1 MRWQVKGSGWRTQP
15 ASTHRM
21 AHTDAT
27 THDDLRCQLEALQAR
42 IRTLEHDAAR
52 YTQLQQALEE
62 SEQRY
67 AALFDQAFDAI
78 ILEDERARILDANP
92 AACRMLGYSAMSYAR

>member
-1 MRWQVKGSGWRTQP
+1 MTISAASLRLYRP
-15 ASTHRM
+15 ASARWS
-21 AHTDAT
+21 T
-27 THDDLRCQLEALQAR
+27 TLLPS
-42 IRTLEHDAAR
+42 
-52 YTQLQQALEE
+52 QLQQALEE

-92 AACRMLGYSAMSYAR
+92 AACRMLGYSRDEYAR